1 MNKSPHAARL
11 AFLALPLLMLAGC
24 ATVSNEASVVR
35 FHTGQ
40 PINRGTIALVP
51 VNPADAD
58 SLQFRTLAESVAVE
72 LRRQGYTTVPAVNL
86 AQYVGIVSVTQAT
99 RASGQRNSGVTVGL
113 GGGFSSGNVGIGTS
127 AQIPVGQRNQQSG
140 ITATTLNVRINSNSN
155 GSPVWEGRAT
165 KDAVAGT
172 PAADPTNAVPLLS
185 RALFQDFPGTPGA
198 TQQVRL

>member
-1 MNKSPHAARL
+1 MKNL
-11 AFLALPLLMLAGC
+11 LLALLPLALLAGC

-51 VNPADAD
+51 VNPAEAD

-72 LRRQGYTTVPAVNL
+72 LRRQGYTTVPSANL
-86 AQYVGIVSVTQAT
+86 AQYVGIIAVTQQS
-99 RASGQRNSGVTVGL
+99 RPGNQRNSGVTVGL

-127 AQIPVGQRNQQSG
+127 AQIPVGQRNQSGG
-140 ITATTLNVRINSNSN
+140 ITATTLNVRINSSGN

-165 KDAVAGT
+165 KDAVGGST
-172 PAADPTNAVPLLS
+172 AADPTSAVPLLA
-185 RALFQDFPGTPGA
+185 RALFQDFPGTPGV